1 MNLNFFTYPK
11 GISINVQFNK
21 HKGENPGTRL
31 EKEQILVID
40 ISMATHNQMTL
51 IFYET

>member
-21 HKGENPGTRL
+21 HKGEKPW
-31 EKEQILVID
+31 EQGWKK
-40 ISMATHNQMTL
+40 SR
-51 IFYET
+51 F

>member
-21 HKGENPGTRL
+21 HKGENPGNKVGKRP
-31 EKEQILVID
+31 D
-40 ISMATHNQMTL
+40 FSDRYFNGNS
-51 IFYET
+51 

>member
-21 HKGENPGTRL
+21 HKGEPW
-31 EKEQILVID
+31 EQGWKK
-40 ISMATHNQMTL
+40 SR
-51 IFYET
+51 F